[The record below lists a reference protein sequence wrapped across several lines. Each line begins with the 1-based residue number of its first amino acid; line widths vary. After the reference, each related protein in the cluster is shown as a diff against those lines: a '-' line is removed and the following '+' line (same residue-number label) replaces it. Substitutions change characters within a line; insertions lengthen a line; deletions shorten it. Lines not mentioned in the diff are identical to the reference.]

1 MDEFRIFSTTQRSK
15 NQRSTRGERAM
26 AENELKF
33 PEWQEP
39 LRDAILERDPQQ
51 LADKTQKI
59 EALIRARLQQ
69 LRMAISGDSESRT
82 EEQALMDAL
91 NVIRIVL
98 KDNPN

>member
-1 MDEFRIFSTTQRSK
+1 
-15 NQRSTRGERAM
+15 M

-51 LADKTQKI
+51 LAYKTQKI
-59 EALIRARLQQ
+59 EALIRARFHQ
-69 LRMAISGDSESRT
+69 LGMAISVDSESRT

-91 NVIRIVL
+91 NVIRIVP
-98 KDNPN
+98 KDKPN

>member
-1 MDEFRIFSTTQRSK
+1 
-15 NQRSTRGERAM
+15 M

>member
-1 MDEFRIFSTTQRSK
+1 
-15 NQRSTRGERAM
+15 M

-98 KDNPN
+98 KHNPN